1 MTENAYDIVKA
12 DGGYY
17 TKKHNENV
25 SPEIRFMA
33 CVMLHNFCI
42 HPNDICNPRWK
53 LSVEELELN
62 VGITNKQQ
70 NKRESNENATKIA
83 NWLWQHTLL
92 FFKINYMFSHKFSY
106 VLLILWFN
114 TVTPYVL
121 NGFSSQVKFTKL

>member
-1 MTENAYDIVKA
+1 MTENAYGIVKA
-12 DGGYY
+12 DGVYY

-33 CVMLHNFCI
+33 CVMLHHFCI

-83 NWLWQHTLL
+83 NWLWQHT
-92 FFKINYMFSHKFSY
+92 
-106 VLLILWFN
+106 
-114 TVTPYVL
+114 
-121 NGFSSQVKFTKL
+121 